1 MYFPAHINKLPV
13 YTGIIF
19 CLKNK
24 KPFIILLTKNS
35 YNFYRLCKVN
45 YLEKNMFLVLV
56 MEQIND
62 ERKTITKI

>member
-1 MYFPAHINKLPV
+1 MYFPAHSNKLTV

-24 KPFIILLTKNS
+24 GPFHYFIKNG
-35 YNFYRLCKVN
+35 YNFYHLCKVN
-45 YLEKNMFLVLV
+45 YMEKNVFLVLA